1 MDAFYGGAIT
11 KTLNKVILLVFIVIG
26 AFLRVY
32 NIDFQTMGTEE
43 IYTLDIVRLP
53 IMGIITNFDYT
64 PPVYN
69 LLAHFSYVL
78 FNGYDVA
85 IRYPAVVA
93 GILLIPTMY
102 YLGLQY
108 KDEIVGLYCAGV
120 TAILVPMIY
129 YSQYARA
136 YSLSMLCFVI
146 ALILYLR
153 LKENDDLNTRLAFW
167 IMVVVNLYVHLFTLI
182 PFSLLCLDLL
192 MSRKHWLCGIGTT
205 ICSLPIAGVVL
216 SVLSARNG
224 SGFNY
229 GASPLQMTVL
239 TFPEFFNSIFLNIL
253 ILAGAGA
260 WLYKNKIRGNLIVI
274 TVVTLIVGIVGSAIT
289 PTFPR
294 YLMSAA
300 IVILLFASVGIVE
313 LTGILNKK
321 VGVDLT
327 YVVMIGI
334 FIIFTWMMWDN
345 LVSHYTI
352 MQY

>member
-1 MDAFYGGAIT
+1 M
-11 KTLNKVILLVFIVIG
+11 
-26 AFLRVY
+26 FLRVY
-32 NIDFQTMGTEE
+32 NIDFANMGTEE
-43 IYTLDIVRLP
+43 IYTLDIVKLP

-78 FNGYDVA
+78 FGGYDVA

-93 GILLIPTMY
+93 GILLIPAMY
-102 YLGLQY
+102 YLGKEYHSEL
-108 KDEIVGLYCAGV
+108 VGLYCAGI
-120 TAILVPMIY
+120 TTILVPMIY

-136 YSLSMLCFVI
+136 YSLSLLCFTI

-153 LKENDDLNTRLAFW
+153 LKDGDNHLDIRVAFW

-182 PFSLLCLDLL
+182 PLSLMCLDLL
-192 MSRKHWLCGIGTT
+192 IDRKNWLCGIVAFVS
-205 ICSLPIAGVVL
+205 SLPLVSMLAGVL
-216 SVLSARNG
+216 SKRNG
-224 SGFNY
+224 GGFNY
-229 GASPLQMTVL
+229 GASPLQMVVL
-239 TFPEFFNSIFLNIL
+239 TFPEFFNTIFLNIL
-253 ILAGAGA
+253 VLSGVGA
-260 WLYKNKIRGNLIVI
+260 WLYKSKVRWNLIVI
-274 TVVTLIVGIVGSAIT
+274 TAVTLIVGIVGSAIT

-300 IVILLFASVGIVE
+300 IVILLFACVGITE
-313 LTGILNKK
+313 LTQMLNRK

-327 YVVMIGI
+327 YFIMMGI
-334 FIIFTWMMWDN
+334 FIVFVWQEWPN